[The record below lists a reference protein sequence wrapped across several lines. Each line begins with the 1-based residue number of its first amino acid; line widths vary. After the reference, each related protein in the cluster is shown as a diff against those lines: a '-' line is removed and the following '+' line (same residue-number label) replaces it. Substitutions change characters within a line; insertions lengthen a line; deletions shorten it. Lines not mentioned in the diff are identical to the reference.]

1 MQDESKT
8 SGNPFRIVRRLLWA
22 AVAAGLIWTAWIAL
36 RPASTPPAAS
46 QAYADTFGGAFALTA
61 PDGSRVTDR
70 TLAGKPFAIFFGFT
84 RCPEVC
90 PTTLARMATLRRQL
104 GSDGMKFNII
114 FVSVDPESDRPADIG
129 QYVSLFR
136 TPIYGLTGTPAE
148 LARIQ
153 KGYGVYV
160 KKVPL
165 GNGDYTVDHTAAIY
179 LMDAR
184 GKFVTTIDYHEN
196 DKVALEKLR
205 RLTA

>member
-1 MQDESKT
+1 MQNEIKA
-8 SGNPFRIVRRLLWA
+8 GNPFRRIRRLLWA
-22 AVAAGLIWTAWIAL
+22 IAAAGLIWAGWNAL
-36 RPASTPPAAS
+36 RPAGNSPAAP
-46 QAYADTFGGAFALTA
+46 QAYADTFGGEFALTA
-61 PDGSRVTDR
+61 PDGSRITDKM
-70 TLAGKPFAIFFGFT
+70 LAGKPFAIFFGFT

-114 FVSVDPESDRPADIG
+114 FVSVDPESDKPADIG
-129 QYVSLFR
+129 KYVSLFR
-136 TPIYGLTGTPAE
+136 TPIYGLTGTPAD

-160 KKVPL
+160 RKVPL

-205 RLTA
+205 RLIV